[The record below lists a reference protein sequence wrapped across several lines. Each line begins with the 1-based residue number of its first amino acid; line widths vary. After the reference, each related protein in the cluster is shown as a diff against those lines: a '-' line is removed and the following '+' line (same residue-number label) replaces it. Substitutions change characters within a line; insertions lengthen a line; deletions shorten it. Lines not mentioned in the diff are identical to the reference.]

1 MSSRIESLLAAM
13 TLAEKLGQMTMA
25 TANSAVTGAVMTTDL
40 DAGIK
45 SGTIGNLLN
54 IYGTDKVRAAQR
66 LALEKTRLKISL
78 LVSLDVIHGH
88 RTLFPIPLGE
98 AALFDPALWKATAR
112 EAAKEAAADGVHL
125 TFAPMLDVAR
135 DPRWGRGAE
144 GPGEDPFVGQVMA
157 QAKVAGFQGTD
168 LARADTLAACAKH
181 YCAYGAVT
189 AGREYAAT
197 DVSARSLRE
206 IYLPPFEA
214 AVAAGVATI
223 MPAFTDLDGMPMSAH
238 RALLRDYLRG
248 RLGFEGVLVSD
259 YNAIAELILHGV
271 AADLAEAAALA
282 LKAGID
288 IDMVANA
295 YRDGLPVALERGL
308 VTMAEIDVAVRR
320 VLQLKERLGLFD
332 DPFRRGGTESATAL
346 AARRQLAREVASR
359 AVVLLKNENAV
370 LPLAGGRL
378 ALIGPL
384 ADAPIEMRG
393 CWPAA
398 GRAEDCVS
406 VLAGLRAAL
415 PRQEIRHATGVDIES
430 ADESRI
436 AEAVSACE
444 RADAILLCLGEA
456 ADMSGEAASR
466 AHPGLPGK
474 QDALVEAVL
483 ARAAGKKVIVI
494 LFSGRPL
501 IVPELIARADA
512 VLAAWA
518 LGSEAGNALADVLT
532 GSVSPSGRTPVSW
545 PRAVGQIPI
554 FFGQRPTGRPIDPL
568 DHFTSKYLDEE
579 IGPLFV
585 FGHGLSYGDF
595 TYSGLRVT
603 PDTAGEKD
611 GFTVSVALNNRGART
626 ASETVFLFVRDKLA
640 SVSRPLLELKGFD
653 RITLRPGESGAMT
666 LRLPA
671 GELRFPGPDL
681 EPLFEP
687 GEIEIL
693 VGPSADRARLLS
705 ATVRLI

>member
-1 MSSRIESLLAAM
+1 
-13 TLAEKLGQMTMA
+13 
-25 TANSAVTGAVMTTDL
+25 
-40 DAGIK
+40 
-45 SGTIGNLLN
+45 
-54 IYGTDKVRAAQR
+54 
-66 LALEKTRLKISL
+66 
-78 LVSLDVIHGH
+78 
-88 RTLFPIPLGE
+88 
-98 AALFDPALWKATAR
+98 
-112 EAAKEAAADGVHL
+112 
-125 TFAPMLDVAR
+125 
-135 DPRWGRGAE
+135 
-144 GPGEDPFVGQVMA
+144 
-157 QAKVAGFQGTD
+157 
-168 LARADTLAACAKH
+168 
-181 YCAYGAVT
+181 
-189 AGREYAAT
+189 
-197 DVSARSLRE
+197 
-206 IYLPPFEA
+206 
-214 AVAAGVATI
+214 
-223 MPAFTDLDGMPMSAH
+223 
-238 RALLRDYLRG
+238 
-248 RLGFEGVLVSD
+248 
-259 YNAIAELILHGV
+259 
-271 AADLAEAAALA
+271 
-282 LKAGID
+282 
-288 IDMVANA
+288 MVANA

-308 VTMAEIDVAVRR
+308 VTMVEIDAAVRR

-332 DPFRRGGTESATAL
+332 HPYRRSGTENATAL

-359 AVVLLKNENAV
+359 AVVLLKNEKAA
-370 LPLAGGRL
+370 LPLADGRL

-415 PRQEIRHATGVDIES
+415 PQREILHAAGVDIES

-436 AEAVSACE
+436 AQAASLCDEA
-444 RADAILLCLGEA
+444 DTILLCLGEA

-466 AHPGLPGK
+466 AHLGLPGK
-474 QDALVEAVL
+474 QGALVEAVL
-483 ARAAGKKVIVI
+483 AHAAGKKVIVI

-518 LGSEAGNALADVLT
+518 LGGEAGNALADVLT

-554 FFGQRPTGRPIDPL
+554 FFGQRPTGRPIDPA

-579 IGPLFV
+579 NEPLFV

-603 PDTAGEKD
+603 PDSAGEKD
-611 GFTVSVALNNRGART
+611 DFTISVTLNNQGART

-653 RITLRPGESGAMT
+653 RITLRPGESGTMT
-666 LRLPA
+666 LRLA
-671 GELRFPGPDL
+671 AAELRFPGPDL

-705 ATVRLI
+705 ATVRQV